1 MTKEQLENV
10 IATTGNEEIKAM
22 AQAELQKLELIE
34 QASQGDELSV
44 ALLALKDVI
53 DAYKQST
60 SPVAASGSSVSKEE
74 IEKIIEET
82 LSGTPALKGKITLD
96 DLDEELR
103 AKLTAQVKVELSL
116 QTPTSLMTS
125 KSKTML
131 DKFER
136 PLFQKI
142 LSDFLARNNV
152 YLFGGAGTGKTF
164 MAKDIANF
172 LGYSLVTV
180 NCNQF
185 TSSLDLLGGQTI
197 TGYQKGRLEMAWSN
211 IDEKGNKM
219 QGAVLLLDEL
229 PKIDPNTAGILNE
242 ALAKVKD
249 FDQSTGEAPTIRN
262 GRGELLVMGNL
273 FVIAT
278 GNTKLNE
285 TNVEYEANFKQD
297 LSLQDRF
304 SGSTYEITVD
314 YEVEWNQIMKGFAF
328 IWIYMTK
335 MREIILENKL
345 TGFAFVSIRIMMSM
359 KETYIVF
366 REYDD
371 KKVSGMSL
379 TKPKTVKNALDSFL
393 NLFKTNQIDLLKQK
407 TNYDEFIRICE
418 EKNTMPLNALD
429 TPEELKEVKKMIA
442 ANRKV
447 VEAKIA

>member
-1 MTKEQLENV
+1 MSREELENV
-10 IATTGNEEIKAM
+10 IATTGNEEIKKM
-22 AQAELQKLELIE
+22 AQAELQKLDLIE
-34 QASQGDELSV
+34 KASKGDELSI
-44 ALLALKDVI
+44 ALMSLKEVV
-53 DAYKQST
+53 DAYKQKTIGVSG
-60 SPVAASGSSVSKEE
+60 ASISKEE
-74 IEKIIEET
+74 IEKMLE
-82 LSGTPALKGKITLD
+82 GALKGKVSVD
-96 DLDEELR
+96 DLDPELR
-103 AKLTAQVKVELSL
+103 AKLTQQVKVQLTL
-116 QTPTSLMTS
+116 KTPTSQTMSAST
-125 KSKTML
+125 TML

-172 LGYSLVTV
+172 LGYELITV

-197 TGYQKGRLEMAWSN
+197 TGYQKGRLEMAWEN

-219 QGAVLLLDEL
+219 TGAVLLLDEL

-249 FDQSTGEAPTIRN
+249 FGPEGQPPTIRN
-262 GRGELLVMGNL
+262 GRGQLLTMGNL

-304 SGSTYEITVD
+304 SGSIYEVTVD
-314 YEVEWNQIMKGFAF
+314 YENEWNQIMKGFAF

-345 TGFAFVSIRIMMSM
+345 TGFAFVSIRIMTSM
-359 KETYIVF
+359 KETYLIF
-366 REYDD
+366 REYD
-371 KKVSGMSL
+371 KTQVGGMTL
-379 TKPKTVKNALDSFL
+379 TSPKTLKNALDSFL
-393 NLFKTNQIDLLKQK
+393 NLFKPNQIDLLKTQS
-407 TNYDEFIRICE
+407 NYDEFIRTVE
-418 EKNTMPLNALD
+418 TKNKLPLGSLD
-429 TPEELKEVKKMIA
+429 TKEELEIVAAMIKKNQEMI
-442 ANRKV
+442 K
-447 VEAKIA
+447 AKIA

>member
-1 MTKEQLENV
+1 MSREELENV
-10 IATTGNEEIKAM
+10 IATTGNEEIKKM
-22 AQAELQKLELIE
+22 AQAELQKLDLVEK
-34 QASQGDELSV
+34 ASKGDELSI
-44 ALLALKDVI
+44 ALMSLKEVV
-53 DAYKQST
+53 DAYKQKT
-60 SPVAASGSSVSKEE
+60 TGVGGAGISKQE
-74 IEKIIEET
+74 IEKMLE
-82 LSGTPALKGKITLD
+82 GALKGKVSID
-96 DLDEELR
+96 DLDPELR
-103 AKLTAQVKVELSL
+103 AKLTQQVKVQLTL
-116 QTPTSLMTS
+116 KTPTSQTMSAST
-125 KSKTML
+125 TML

-172 LGYSLVTV
+172 LGYELITV

-197 TGYQKGRLEMAWSN
+197 TGYQKGRLEMAWEN

-219 QGAVLLLDEL
+219 AGAVLLLDEL

-249 FDQSTGEAPTIRN
+249 FGPEGQPPTIRN
-262 GRGELLVMGNL
+262 GRGQLLTMGNL
-273 FVIAT
+273 FIIAT

-304 SGSTYEITVD
+304 SGSTYEVTVD
-314 YEVEWNQIMKGFAF
+314 YENEWNQIMKGFAF

-359 KETYIVF
+359 KETYLIF
-366 REYDD
+366 REYD
-371 KKVSGMSL
+371 KTQVAGMTL
-379 TKPKTVKNALDSFL
+379 TSPKTLKNALDSFL
-393 NLFKTNQIDLLKQK
+393 NLFKPNQIDLLKTQS
-407 TNYDEFIRICE
+407 NYDEFIR
-418 EKNTMPLNALD
+418 T
-429 TPEELKEVKKMIA
+429 
-442 ANRKV
+442 
-447 VEAKIA
+447 VEAKNKLPLASLDTKEELQTVDEMIKKNQEMIKAKIA

>member
-22 AQAELQKLELIE
+22 AQAELQKLELIQ

-60 SPVAASGSSVSKEE
+60 SPVVASGSSVSKEE

-103 AKLTAQVKVELSL
+103 AKLTAQVKVELS
-116 QTPTSLMTS
+116 
-125 KSKTML
+125 KTML

-172 LGYSLVTV
+172 LGYTLVTV

>member
-1 MTKEQLENV
+1 MTREELNKV
-10 IATTGNEEIKAM
+10 ISTTGNPEIKAM
-22 AQAELQKLELIE
+22 AEAELQKLDLIDK
-34 QASQGDELSV
+34 AAQGDDLSV

-53 DAYKQST
+53 DAYKQQT
-60 SPVAASGSSVSKEE
+60 QPVAGGGAGVSKEE
-74 IEKIIEET
+74 IEKLLEEA
-82 LSGTPALKGKITLD
+82 LAGRDMLKGKVTLD
-96 DLDEELR
+96 DLDPELR
-103 AKLTAQVKVELSL
+103 AKLTSQVKVELSL
-116 QTPTSLMTS
+116 QTPTSLITS
-125 KSKTML
+125 RSATML

-164 MAKDIANF
+164 MAKDISNF
-172 LGYSLVTV
+172 LGYTLVTV

-249 FDQSTGEAPTIRN
+249 FDPTTGEAPTIRN

-335 MREIILENKL
+335 LREVILENKL

-359 KETYIVF
+359 KETYVVY

-371 KKVSGMSL
+371 KKVSGMTL

-393 NLFKTNQIDLLKQK
+393 NLFKPSQIDLLKLK
-407 TNYDEFIRICE
+407 TDYDSFIRVCD
-418 EKNTMPLNALD
+418 EKNAMPLNALD
-429 TPEELKEVKKMIA
+429 TPDELKEVKKMIA
-442 ANRKV
+442 ANRKM
-447 VEAKIA
+447 VESKIA